1 MKTLNPATREREL
14 QRSEFIHKFS
24 SKSTRR
30 FLDAFLRTQMFEE
43 FIEQRENPNK
53 AETTAQS
60 ECVFVCVCVCVCER
74 DLFVISSKSSGLFE
88 RRLPELKDK
97 CQEIEM

>member
-30 FLDAFLRTQMFEE
+30 FLEAFLRTQMFEE

-60 ECVFVCVCVCVCER
+60 ECVCVCVREIY
-74 DLFVISSKSSGLFE
+74 LSS
-88 RRLPELKDK
+88 LPNLQVSLREGYRN
-97 CQEIEM
+97 